1 MLIGQKIGPFKVE
14 KELGSGAMGTVYRAT
29 FSKEDGRVRRV
40 AIKVIAP
47 GLGDNERIQ
56 ARFEREAAILKQLKH
71 PNIVRLLATG
81 KFQGRPFYAMEY
93 IEGYALDHQLATKGR
108 LHWEKMI
115 ELGKQIC
122 ASLQHAHDHGIIHRD
137 LKPSNLMMDPN
148 GVVKLTD
155 FGIAK
160 DNDMSGLTSANST
173 VGTAAYMSPEQC
185 RGERD
190 LTPKSDLYALGIVFY
205 ELLTGRKPF
214 SAENAMDMFIQHVS
228 GTFERPARLVMDIP
242 PWLDTLVC
250 QLMEKKPEHRPADAR
265 TVSQAL
271 DEVRQRVESHKSLG
285 VELAGKVAR
294 KGVGVD
300 KQLAEEIVA
309 GKRIKKKKE
318 KARSELRKQL
328 LAAAGISLMLI
339 AIAFALI
346 YALKGPSAQSLYN
359 TALQRIEK
367 FDSSLSQDSPN
378 YYEVFQNWEEAKA
391 DLEKLRGKYPESPE
405 AQQAKDKLEYLEAGN
420 YYRMGREVLGTEPL
434 SNWGM
439 AFKKGYEKLYELKS
453 PFAKPF
459 VDRASKEIVEFH
471 APVLLSEGKAKAD
484 PNKESDWPEAVKKLT
499 VLVQFYP
506 QATQASEGK
515 DILSRIL
522 NNQAALE
529 GLRKKNLLNN
539 SEWKRTASKFES
551 QAVLALNDELL
562 GKPEDAILKWRV
574 LKEEGYKLMDEKV
587 KFVEKPE
594 YRPWILLADAK
605 LEAFSRSSGNK

>member
-1 MLIGQKIGPFKVE
+1 MLIGTKIGPFKVE

-29 FSKEDGRVRRV
+29 FSKEDGKMRRV

-81 KFQGRPFYAMEY
+81 KIQGRPFYAMEF

-108 LHWEKMI
+108 VHWEKMI

-137 LKPSNLMMDPN
+137 LKPSNLMLDKN
-148 GVVKLTD
+148 GVLKLTD

-160 DNDMSGLTSANST
+160 DSDMSGLTSANST

-271 DEVRQRVESHKSLG
+271 DEVKQRVESHKSLG
-285 VELAGKVAR
+285 MELAGKVAR
-294 KGVGVD
+294 KGEGKD
-300 KQLAEEIVA
+300 KQLAEDIVV
-309 GKRIKKKKE
+309 GKKIRKKKE
-318 KARSELRKQL
+318 KARTEFRKTML
-328 LAAAGISLMLI
+328 SAAGISLLLI
-339 AIAFALI
+339 AVIIALF
-346 YALKGPSAQSLYN
+346 YALQPPSAANMLSSAMKLIDKHDA
-359 TALQRIEK
+359 ALSEPK
-367 FDSSLSQDSPN
+367 PN
-378 YYEVFQNWEEAKA
+378 YTNVYQYWDDANRE
-391 DLEKLRGKYPESPE
+391 LEKLAAKYPDSKE
-405 AQQAKDKLEYLEAGN
+405 AVQARDRLDYLQAAH
-420 YYRMGREVLGTEPL
+420 YYRMGKEKMEIEPA
-434 SNWGM
+434 SHWGD
-439 AFKKGYEKLYELKS
+439 AFKRGYERLYELKT
-453 PFAKPF
+453 PGAKPF
-459 VDRASKEIVEFH
+459 IDKARKEMMEYH
-471 APVLLSEGKAKAD
+471 APYLLAEGKSKAD
-484 PNKESDWPEAVKKLT
+484 PNNEAGWIEANKKLGM
-499 VLVQFYP
+499 LVQFYP
-506 QATQASEGK
+506 ESPQAAEGN
-515 DILSRIL
+515 DILIRIL
-522 NNQAALE
+522 AHQDALAK
-529 GLRKKNLLNN
+529 LKKNILND
-539 SEWKRTASKFES
+539 SEWKRTASKYEY
-551 QAVLALNDELL
+551 QAVVALNDELQ
-562 GKPEDAILKWRV
+562 GHPELALPKWQS
-574 LKEEGYKLMDEKV
+574 LQQQGHKELEDKSKDV
-587 KFVEKPE
+587 DRPE
-594 YRPWILLADAK
+594 YRRWILLADAK
-605 LEAFSRSSGNK
+605 LAAYSKTGNK